1 MPRESFSPTLG
12 ASVESATMT
21 GVLTPRARAP
31 LRALLLSALVLAA
44 CALSRPARAQEPVL
58 PPQPAPPPM
67 RYVPDAERAQLASAV
82 EPKARVRATLAL
94 LEARLASAERSTAAG
109 RFDPAAAD
117 LGVYQALLDDVLQF
131 LKPIGRAPD
140 GVKVD
145 SKTRDLYRSIEQA
158 VKGHTARIETMRRTT
173 PADYQANVRAAF
185 VYARDKRSE
194 ALDAFFGA
202 ALLREP
208 RGEAKP
214 GGGGD
219 DPAKGAA
226 KEPPPAPKRDPP
238 ALP

>member
-1 MPRESFSPTLG
+1 
-12 ASVESATMT
+12 MT
-21 GVLTPRARAP
+21 GLLTSRARAP
-31 LRALLLSALVLAA
+31 LRVLLLSAFVLSA

-94 LEARLASAERSTAAG
+94 LEARLASAERYTAAG

-145 SKTRDLYRSIEQA
+145 TKTRDLYRTIEQA
-158 VKGHTARIETMRRTT
+158 VKVHTARIETMRRTT

-185 VYARDKRSE
+185 IYARDKRSE

-202 ALLREP
+202 AVLRDP

-214 GGGGD
+214 GGE
-219 DPAKGAA
+219 DPAKGAS
-226 KEPPPAPKRDPP
+226 KEPPPAPRKEPP
-238 ALP
+238 APRALP